1 MNALTFF
8 IVFVPLLVIV
18 LLIVNRLISAHKPN
32 AEKVSTYECGFTGI
46 GDTRQRFSVQ
56 FFLVAIL
63 FLVFD
68 LEVILL
74 FPFAVAIYQISVYGF
89 WIMFIFIFIL
99 TVGLVFELG
108 SGAIYFT
115 SKPSSS
121 KPSSSK
127 TSNPYIGV
135 PPLL

>member
-8 IVFVPLLVIV
+8 IFFVTLLVVV
-18 LLIVNRLISAHKPN
+18 LLIVNQLISVHKPN

-63 FLVFD
+63 FLIID

-74 FPFAVAIYQISVYGF
+74 FPFAVAIYQISAYGF
-89 WIMFIFIFIL
+89 WIMVIFVLIL

-108 SGAIYFT
+108 SGALYFT
-115 SKPSSS
+115 SKASSNHSTS
-121 KPSSSK
+121 KPL
-127 TSNPYIGV
+127 NPLYKGS
-135 PPLL
+135 PLF